1 MINVKSTEST
11 MTNDEESCFGILYDD
26 STIEC
31 QKCKDARL
39 CKRKQLGEPDPN
51 TSLSS
56 TDQTLKKGKEGKGL
70 EEKLVIKMPNP
81 DNPIWK
87 KVRNCLKNWTTKDMI
102 LKKIPELR
110 KEVLE
115 LMIYK
120 LAPALEK
127 EARWHIE
134 K

>member
-1 MINVKSTEST
+1 MANVKHIKLA
-11 MTNDEESCFGILYDD
+11 MTNDKEDCFGILYDENA
-26 STIEC
+26 IEC

-39 CKRKQLGEPDPN
+39 CKRKQFGEPVP
-51 TSLSS
+51 TLL
-56 TDQTLKKGKEGKGL
+56 DQVMGKEKKEEGL
-70 EEKLVIKMPNP
+70 EPELVIKVPNP
-81 DNPIWK
+81 NNPIWK
-87 KVRNCLKNWTTKDMI
+87 KVRGCLKNWTTKDMI
-102 LKKIPELR
+102 LKKVPELK

-115 LMIYK
+115 LMIQR